1 MNITEVFREEVSRIQ
16 PEVQKQVDL
25 SFAISDKLDAILQER
40 NMTQKQ
46 LARMVGCSEADVCKW
61 LGGTHNFTL
70 KTLARISVALDV
82 DLIHV

>member
-25 SFAISDKLDAILQER
+25 SFAISDKLDAILKER
-40 NMTQKQ
+40 KMTQKQ
-46 LARMVGCSEADVCKW
+46 LARKVGCSEADVCKW